1 MFSKDKSTLVFQN
14 ENDYIRIEP
23 YGKNVLRVRA
33 RRDNLFPKRDYALL
47 PVSET
52 DTEIV
57 IEDDC
62 AKIANGNACATVS
75 SDGKIT
81 FFNQD
86 KKLLLEEYYVPK
98 PLKKK
103 GHEFWDIGNG
113 KYRINVRFFANEG
126 EKIFGMGQYQQPFLD
141 LKGSIIELSHR
152 NSQAS
157 VPFYISS
164 NGYGFIWHMPSIGE
178 AHFGS
183 NITKWTAEMGEEI
196 DYLIIAE
203 DTPRQIL
210 ERYMELT
217 GKPPMMPE
225 YAMGFWQSKLRYWN
239 QEELLE
245 IARGYKERN
254 IPLSVIVCDF
264 FHWPHQGDFKFDL
277 NYFPDPDGMVKE
289 LNEMGTE
296 LMVSIWPTVDFNSE
310 NYKEMEEKGYLIKNH
325 RGRRNHMNCVSPAVF
340 YDTTYPEAGEFV
352 WSKVKENY
360 YRHGIKI
367 FWLDEAEPEFDFY
380 DYDNHPY
387 HIGDCLE
394 VGNVYPQRYAK
405 NFYDGMSAEGQ
416 ENVLNLIRCAWLGSQ
431 RYGALVWSGDIM
443 PTFEALG
450 CQVRAGLNMAMC
462 GIPWWTT
469 DIGGFDGG
477 TNDDPEYRKL
487 IIRWFEYATF
497 CPVLRLHGCRKPW
510 NETHEENEEPMSG
523 AGICGSGAP
532 NEIWSYGEEAE
543 KIFTK
548 YIFIR
553 ERLKPYIKELMA
565 EAHELGTPPMR
576 PLFYDFPND
585 KLAWEINDEFM
596 FGSELLVAPIMH
608 ENKYSEYVYLPNSEH
623 KWVNVWTGESF
634 DGKQVIKCDAPLDK
648 IPLFIKENGK
658 LQRNI
663 FLGDK

>member
-75 SDGKIT
+75 NDGKIT

-245 IARGYKERN
+245 VARGYKERN

-277 NYFPDPDGMVKE
+277 NYVPDPDGMVKE

-296 LMVSIWPTVDFNSE
+296 LMVSVWPTIQFDSE
-310 NYKEMEEKGYLIKNH
+310 NYQEMEEKGYLIKNH
-325 RGRRNHMNCVSPAVF
+325 HGRRNHTEFVSPAVF
-340 YDTTYPEAGEFV
+340 YDATNPKAGEFV
-352 WSKVKENY
+352 WDKAKKNY
-360 YRHGIKI
+360 YDKGIKI
-367 FWLDEAEPEFDFY
+367 FWLDEAEPEYDFY
-380 DYDNHPY
+380 DYDNHTY
-387 HIGDCLE
+387 YLGDCLE
-394 VGNVYPQRYAK
+394 VGNIYPQKYAQ
-405 NFYDGMSAEGQ
+405 NFYDGMQKEGQ
-416 ENVLNLIRCAWLGSQ
+416 ENALNLIRCAWLGSQ
-431 RYGALVWSGDIM
+431 RYGALVWSGDVM
-443 PTFEALG
+443 ATYEALR

-585 KLAWEINDEFM
+585 KLAWEIDDEFM
-596 FGSELLVAPIMH
+596 LGSELLVAPIMH

>member
-75 SDGKIT
+75 NDGKIT

-245 IARGYKERN
+245 VARGYKERN

-296 LMVSIWPTVDFNSE
+296 LMVSVWPTIQFDSE
-310 NYKEMEEKGYLIKNH
+310 NYQEMEEKGYLIKNH
-325 RGRRNHMNCVSPAVF
+325 HGRRNHTEFVSPAVF
-340 YDTTYPEAGEFV
+340 YDATNPKAGEFV
-352 WSKVKENY
+352 WDKAKKNY
-360 YRHGIKI
+360 YDKGIKI
-367 FWLDEAEPEFDFY
+367 FWLDEAEPEYDFY
-380 DYDNHPY
+380 DYDNHTY
-387 HIGDCLE
+387 YLGDCLE
-394 VGNVYPQRYAK
+394 VGNIYPQKYAQ
-405 NFYDGMSAEGQ
+405 NFYDGMQKEGQ
-416 ENVLNLIRCAWLGSQ
+416 ENALNLIRCAWLGSQ
-431 RYGALVWSGDIM
+431 RYGALVWSGDVM
-443 PTFEALG
+443 ATYEALR

-585 KLAWEINDEFM
+585 KLAWEIDDEFM
-596 FGSELLVAPIMH
+596 LGSELLVAPIMH

-648 IPLFIKENGK
+648 IPLFISGV
-658 LQRNI
+658 R
-663 FLGDK
+663 